1 MSTIS
6 KEELPMQ
13 IVHEMG
19 AYASN
24 IPFVFT
30 LIYNSHYLSFDNRIE
45 NIISSIN
52 FNFIAN
58 MLFESFMKFIKDG
71 NYTFVSSCPYF
82 IQFTYKQNKINKT
95 YIIGITAGRIALRLS
110 NFQFCG
116 SECTAIYVKMQTN
129 YELKD
134 WWGYFDELEDL
145 LFFPKDKEI
154 LRFSNPDNWSNPF
167 DIVENSPEYKIHM
180 MCKEFN
186 KKDIVINFR
195 EEKKKAIIQYD
206 LVMRNNNLHY
216 STIL

>member
-1 MSTIS
+1 MSTIN

-13 IVHEMG
+13 IVREIG

-30 LIYNSHYLSFDNRIE
+30 LIENSKYMTFDKHIE

-58 MLFESFMKFIKDG
+58 MLFESFMKFIKDS

-95 YIIGITAGRIALRLS
+95 YIIGITAGRIALRLI
-110 NFQFCG
+110 NVQYY
-116 SECTAIYVKMQTN
+116 ETDHTMYEIARTAIRVKIPMDI
-129 YELKD
+129 EIGD

-145 LFFPKDKEI
+145 YFFTKDIEI
-154 LRFSNPDNWSNPF
+154 LRLCNPDNWSNPF

-180 MCKEFN
+180 LCKEFN
-186 KKDIVINFR
+186 KKDIVINFLEMKK
-195 EEKKKAIIQYD
+195 EEIRQYHLNMK
-206 LVMRNNNLHY
+206 LV
-216 STIL
+216 